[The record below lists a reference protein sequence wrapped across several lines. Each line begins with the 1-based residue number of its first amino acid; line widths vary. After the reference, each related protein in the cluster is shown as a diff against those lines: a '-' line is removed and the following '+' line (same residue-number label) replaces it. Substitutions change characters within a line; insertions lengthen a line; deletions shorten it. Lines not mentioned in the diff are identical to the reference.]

1 MEGLIKYILQ
11 FGNLNK
17 QQIALVT
24 SKARETELKRG
35 AYFSQAGKIPKQ
47 VGFIVEGV
55 IRGCYYNNKGEEITR
70 CFISENN
77 LMVDYINFEADSASA
92 EYLQA
97 CTDCRLIVFSKQSWE
112 ELSHTIVDWDNI
124 KNKMVQICMYQKSRK
139 GPVISQDATTR
150 YLEFMKNYPTLINRV
165 PLAYIASYLGVTQQS
180 LSRIRKNIR

>member
-1 MEGLIKYILQ
+1 MKELTEYILQ
-11 FGNLNK
+11 FGNLNT
-17 QQIALVT
+17 QQLDLIISRA
-24 SKARETELKRG
+24 KELELQKDE
-35 AYFSQAGKIPKQ
+35 YFSEAGKIPKQ

-70 CFISENN
+70 CLISEDS
-77 LMVDYINFEADSASA
+77 LVVDYINFEANTSSS

-97 CTDCRLIVFSKQSWE
+97 CTNCKLVVFSKQNWE
-112 ELSHTIVDWDNI
+112 ELSQIIVDWDNI

-150 YLEFMKNYPTLINRV
+150 YLAFMESHPTLINRI
-165 PLAYIASYLGVTQQS
+165 PLAYIASYIGVTQQS